1 MPFDEENRG
10 EPFRGDFPGWADD
23 DHRRRLGTTVRRR
36 SAELAQLRREPRRR
50 QGLLSALD
58 QRRHEQRPGD
68 GIIRFDYLPAAEGFD
83 TLLVRGELLLTPES
97 YGAST
102 GQGGP
107 PGATVRDLLASRGLT
122 ETDVGCADLRG
133 RVIRLT
139 HPTMTGEELSGL
151 ARELRSLGH
160 AAAVCNVTPTG
171 PVSKAIG
178 GPEPTAPPP
187 GSTPDG
193 PCPGTPC
200 RVAVIDTGITPELR
214 ADGWLAAVPRGDA
227 TDPLDAFPTP
237 GGDGMLDLDAG
248 HGTFVA
254 GIIQQAA
261 PDADIRVY
269 RAVDSDGIGG
279 ELEVACAMIRA
290 VRDGAQIVNLSLG
303 CQTQDDVPPIAL
315 QAALD
320 VIAEIEQQDGREV
333 IIVAAAGNF
342 GDERPCWPGAF
353 DRVVSVAA
361 VDASLAPVPWSSHG
375 AWVTCAT
382 VGEGQRS
389 TFVPGQEAT
398 PDGQHLSQFG
408 QDAWA
413 VWSGTSFSAPQI
425 AGALARMH
433 DGQPLRRALDQLLAT
448 GQPVP
453 GFGQALM
460 ILQPV

>member
-23 DHRRRLGTTVRRR
+23 EHRRRLGTAVRRR

-50 QGLLSALD
+50 QGLLNALD

-83 TLLVRGELLLTPES
+83 TLLVRGELLLTSES
-97 YGAST
+97 YGART
-102 GQGGP
+102 GQGGH

-160 AAAVCNVTPTG
+160 VAAVCNVTPTG

-193 PCPGTPC
+193 PCPGTSC
-200 RVAVIDTGITPELR
+200 QVAIIDTGITPELR
-214 ADGWLAAVPRGDA
+214 ADGWLAAVPRGND

-254 GIIQQAA
+254 SIIAQAA
-261 PDADIRVY
+261 PDATY
-269 RAVDSDGIGG
+269 
-279 ELEVACAMIRA
+279 
-290 VRDGAQIVNLSLG
+290 G
-303 CQTQDDVPPIAL
+303 CTGPSTATAS
-315 QAALD
+315 AASS
-320 VIAEIEQQDGREV
+320 R
-333 IIVAAAGNF
+333 
-342 GDERPCWPGAF
+342 WP
-353 DRVVSVAA
+353 
-361 VDASLAPVPWSSHG
+361 
-375 AWVTCAT
+375 
-382 VGEGQRS
+382 
-389 TFVPGQEAT
+389 
-398 PDGQHLSQFG
+398 
-408 QDAWA
+408 
-413 VWSGTSFSAPQI
+413 
-425 AGALARMH
+425 AR
-433 DGQPLRRALDQLLAT
+433 
-448 GQPVP
+448 
-453 GFGQALM
+453 
-460 ILQPV
+460 